1 MRMKLI
7 VGLVLAVVGL
17 LGILTSV
24 YAWNMTSEARDI
36 VKEKNDALIAH
47 YKGGGSESDAVEMEK
62 ARDDA
67 ELDEETNQRTAGVS
81 SAVGAILAI
90 LGAILIVVD
99 VMKVKIPGES
109 EEEGG
114 SKEQAAPEEEK
125 EDAEE
130 E

>member
-36 VKEKNDALIAH
+36 VKENNDALIEH
-47 YKGGGSESDAVEMEK
+47 YKGGGSELDALEMEK

>member
-7 VGLVLAVVGL
+7 VGLVLAVIGV

-24 YAWNMTSEARDI
+24 YAWNMTSDAREI
-36 VKEKNDALIAH
+36 VKEKNDAIIEH
-47 YKGGGSESDAVEMEK
+47 YKGGGTEEGAVDMVKE
-62 ARDDA
+62 RDDV

-99 VMKVKIPGES
+99 VMKIEVPGES
-109 EEEGG
+109 EEETG
-114 SKEQAAPEEEK
+114 EEEKK